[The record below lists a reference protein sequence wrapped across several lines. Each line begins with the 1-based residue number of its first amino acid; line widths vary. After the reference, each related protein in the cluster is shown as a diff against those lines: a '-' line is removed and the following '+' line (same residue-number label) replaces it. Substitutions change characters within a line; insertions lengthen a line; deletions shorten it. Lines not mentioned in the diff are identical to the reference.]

1 MASKPKMASK
11 FKVPTVAPKPNFPN
25 CEKCTEIIQYYFNID
40 DMARHKLYKDDR
52 KVLLRQHAVSV
63 IAKVGVREKGIPTT
77 FVPYLAMN
85 YFDRFLSHYDMKL
98 VEGRTAIEKVRLIA
112 ISCFTLSCS
121 LKSPMF
127 HIERFLTFHKTHE
140 YDHNGMDLNWITYD
154 MVMTMRR
161 NIMDKLKRMKPVT
174 AFWFLDHF
182 YAHFVPLGLKRRSI
196 NEIIVQ
202 AQGEHTFVDFMPSD
216 IAFSACVA
224 AATIACPLKELPE
237 DINNIINNNMLGYKL
252 KECLEKMIE
261 FCRRMNILIEVA
273 AEEIEAEKQSPAK
286 GEGKGKEVKK
296 VEGPQPQM
304 ERGISW
310 IEPREEDMLF
320 ELKWATDVPPLEEED
335 VQPQESTAISLRIPG
350 TKGQK
355 QGGIWMWSGGI
366 IGQWRV
372 ILLGVQEKGKTQ

>member
-85 YFDRFLSHYDMKL
+85 YFDRFLSHYDMK
-98 VEGRTAIEKVRLIA
+98 
-112 ISCFTLSCS
+112 
-121 LKSPMF
+121 
-127 HIERFLTFHKTHE
+127 KTHE